1 MWSRNWLPFRGTW
14 GHSRVCNKSNTTGTT
29 CGAETDN
36 PSEAPELIPGF
47 VTYKPGDELR
57 FLWRVISF
65 CSTCDTRGV
74 TLVTNP
80 GMNSGASEGQ
90 SVSAPHVVPVVLLL
104 LQTRGLTQVP
114 LKVYQFLLHMWYPSC
129 YSCYKPG
136 NDLMCL
142 WRVISFCSTCGTLS
156 FLLLLQDKVSFCPLQ
171 GK

>member
-1 MWSRNWLPFRGTW
+1 MPLKGTQFLLHMWYPWRYS
-14 GHSRVCNKSNTTGTT
+14 C
-29 CGAETDN
+29 
-36 PSEAPELIPGF
+36 
-47 VTYKPGDELR
+47 YKPGDELR

-142 WRVISFCSTCGTLS
+142 WRVISFCSTCGTRGVTLVANPGISHEWGKEQIVNTTNRTYPWS
-156 FLLLLQDKVSFCPLQ
+156 FVTPLFRN
-171 GK
+171 G